1 MQDLLVSVKNKTVI
15 DADLKQLLPLLNL
28 DSKGDGSK

>member
-1 MQDLLVSVKNKTVI
+1 MQEVLQGIKDKTII

-28 DSKGDGSK
+28 DQKGEARR